1 MPMQKLYFHGDDVA
15 PATPD
20 QALFHV
26 IAAPYEKTVS
36 YQGGTAAGPRAI
48 LEASYQLELFDG
60 QSIPAQAGIHTQAP
74 IDCSGEEQNVLN
86 AIRQAVTEALRHR
99 AVPVLLGGEHTI
111 SQAAIQALKQF
122 HSEFGVIQFD
132 AHADLRDSY
141 QGNPLSHACVMKR
154 IFDLDIPIFQIG
166 TRNYSYEE
174 HIFRQKYNIPFA
186 DAETIFRNG
195 IKSAL
200 PPGNFPKKVFVTFD
214 IDCFD
219 PSLIPATG
227 TPVPGG
233 LDWYQVKWILEAI
246 AKQHRV
252 IGFDVVELA
261 PAPAAPAAAFAGAQ
275 LVYNLMGLISRQGDQ
290 AQISETAKR

>member
-1 MPMQKLYFHGDDVA
+1 MPTPNLSFHGEDV
-15 PATPD
+15 PSATPD

-36 YQGGTAAGPRAI
+36 YLGGTAAGPQAI
-48 LEASYQLELFDG
+48 LEASHQLELFDG
-60 QSIPAQAGIHTQAP
+60 QSIPAQAGIHTQAT
-74 IDCSGEEQNVLN
+74 IDCSGDEQDVLD

-111 SQAAIQALKQF
+111 TQAAIQALREF
-122 HSEFGVIQFD
+122 YSEFGVIQFD
-132 AHADLRDSY
+132 AHADLRNSY

-154 IFDLDIPIFQIG
+154 IFDLGIPIFQIG
-166 TRNYSYEE
+166 TRSYSYEE
-174 HIFRQKYNIPFA
+174 HLFRQKHSLPFA
-186 DAETIFRNG
+186 DAETIFRTG
-195 IKSAL
+195 IKAAM
-200 PPGNFPKKVFVTFD
+200 PPQDFPHEVFVTFD
-214 IDCFD
+214 LDCFD

-246 AKQHRV
+246 ATRHRI

-261 PAPAAPAAAFAGAQ
+261 PAPDSPAAAFAGAQ
-275 LVYNLMGLISRQGDQ
+275 LTYNLMGLISRQADQ
-290 AQISETAKR
+290 THP